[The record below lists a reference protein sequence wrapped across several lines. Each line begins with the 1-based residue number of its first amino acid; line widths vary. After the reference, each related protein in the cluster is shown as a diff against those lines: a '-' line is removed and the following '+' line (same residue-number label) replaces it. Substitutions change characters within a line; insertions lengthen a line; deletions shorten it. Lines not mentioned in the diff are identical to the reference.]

1 MCADD
6 FAGCSGSDV
15 SYNVHVWSPSGKL
28 SLPSC
33 NRRQGN
39 DDQKWTILVHL
50 VEEIGQESYSLHGL
64 RPKRLLDIKTSCLIS
79 QKYLAK
85 SHLIRQYTVL
95 SFAPQISKPIEAS
108 ELEVFELAARRLN
121 VVGITG
127 DLLEGRPALS
137 RI

>member
-1 MCADD
+1 MSTNLINCQCLPLYIAEFFGVPQSELIRRQQNIHLQFLVRWPKLMRADD

-15 SYNVHVWSPSGKL
+15 SYNVHVRSPSGKL

-64 RPKRLLDIKTSCLIS
+64 RSKRLLDIKTSYLIS

-85 SHLIRQYTVL
+85 SHFIC
-95 SFAPQISKPIEAS
+95 
-108 ELEVFELAARRLN
+108 
-121 VVGITG
+121 
-127 DLLEGRPALS
+127 
-137 RI
+137 